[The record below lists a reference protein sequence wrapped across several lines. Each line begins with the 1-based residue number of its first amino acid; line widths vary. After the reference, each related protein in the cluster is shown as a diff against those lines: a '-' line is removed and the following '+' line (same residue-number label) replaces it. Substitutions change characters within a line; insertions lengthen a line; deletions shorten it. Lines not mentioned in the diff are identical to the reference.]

1 MHLVDFKRRFAR
13 PDQSLQRERFSAAR
27 SPTAFSA
34 LIEKGTIPR
43 KLQSQA
49 AGRKPF
55 PKWKASALI
64 AAIHLFE
71 KHTHDRA
78 VRLVSDEK
86 LILERTKFAAN
97 VAGDAAGR
105 LAHLRIREVNCGR
118 LQFWNFFRFHVH
130 TAT

>member
-27 SPTAFSA
+27 SPATFSA
-34 LIEKGTIPR
+34 LIKKGTIRR

-64 AAIHLFE
+64 AAIHFF
-71 KHTHDRA
+71 KIYTHDCA
-78 VRLVSDEK
+78 VRLISDEK
-86 LILERTKFAAN
+86 LIFERTKFAAN

-105 LAHLRIREVNCGR
+105 LAHLWIREVNRGR
-118 LQFWNFFRFHVH
+118 LQFWN
-130 TAT
+130 